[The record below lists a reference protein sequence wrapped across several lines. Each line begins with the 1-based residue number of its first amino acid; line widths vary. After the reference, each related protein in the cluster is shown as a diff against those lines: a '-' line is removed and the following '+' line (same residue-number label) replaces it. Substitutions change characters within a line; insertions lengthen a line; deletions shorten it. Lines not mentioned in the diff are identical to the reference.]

1 MIAPARLKP
10 TKRLILLLFIICGHA
25 RNGFALPIQQVLSRP
40 SSSISFGVDS
50 KAPALQMQGV
60 LKDFKGTLSLD
71 LEQLER
77 SFVKMTLNLHSAQLS
92 PDQILQAVFLQS
104 ALARVDPPSTT
115 FESTSITKGKG
126 NTHLLSGIYTWM
138 GKRKNATVPIRIMN
152 ASPNKTEIRLL
163 LSGVLQEKQT
173 PRELTAIAPGSAG
186 SKGWAK
192 ATLVFLR
199 APQPSR

>member
-1 MIAPARLKP
+1 MIAAARIKP
-10 TKRLILLLFIICGHA
+10 TKLLILLLFTICGPT
-25 RNGFALPIQQVLSRP
+25 RDGFSLPIQQVLSRS

-50 KAPALQMQGV
+50 KAPALQMQGA

-77 SFVKMTLNLHSAQLS
+77 SFVKMTLNLQSAQLS
-92 PDQILQAVFLQS
+92 PDQILQAMFLQT
-104 ALARVDPPSTT
+104 ALAHVNPPTTT
-115 FESTSITKGKG
+115 FESTSISKGKAD
-126 NTHLLSGIYTWM
+126 TYLLSGMYTWM
-138 GKRKNATVPIRIMN
+138 NKRKNATVPIRILS
-152 ASPNKTEIRLL
+152 ASPTKTEIRLL
-163 LSGVLQEKQT
+163 LSGVLQEKEA

-199 APQPSR
+199 DPQPRR

>member
-1 MIAPARLKP
+1 MIAAARSNP
-10 TKRLILLLFIICGHA
+10 TKLLISLLFAICGHA
-25 RNGFALPIQQVLSRP
+25 RDGFSLPIQQVLSRS

-50 KAPALQMQGV
+50 KAPALQMQGA

-77 SFVKMTLNLHSAQLS
+77 SFVKMTLNLQSAQLS
-92 PDQILQAVFLQS
+92 PDQILQAMFLQT
-104 ALARVDPPSTT
+104 ALARVNPPSTT
-115 FESTSITKGKG
+115 FESTAIAKGKG
-126 NTHLLSGIYTWM
+126 DTYLLSGMYTWM

-152 ASPNKTEIRLL
+152 ASPTKTEIRLL
-163 LSGVLQEKQT
+163 LTGVLQEKEA
-173 PRELTAIAPGSAG
+173 PRELAAIAPGSAG

-199 APQPSR
+199 APQPRR